1 MLTDAQREVLLRPIM
16 PQRVAKDGKGFS
28 HVEAFEITAHLTR
41 MFGFEGWDKEIL
53 ELNRLL
59 GSAIDGKF
67 SVTYFCRMRLTLRDP
82 EGQVIKV
89 IDDASTGS
97 ATNQRNEADAHDL
110 ALKSAISGA
119 LKRCAKDLGDGF
131 GLSLYDHG
139 STDALVRKVVPYEG
153 TDKENDA

>member
-1 MLTDAQREVLLRPIM
+1 MLSDGQREVLLRPIM

-53 ELNRLL
+53 RLDVIGEHVL
-59 GSAIDGKF
+59 DGKW
-67 SVTYFCRMRLTLRDP
+67 SVTYICQMRLTIRDP
-82 EGQVIKV
+82 QWFTIKS
-89 IDDASTGS
+89 IDDASTGT
-97 ATNQRNEADAHDL
+97 ATNQRSLADAHDL

-139 STDALVRKVVPYEG
+139 STDALVRKVVPYDTTEEV
-153 TDKENDA
+153 K